1 MTKSSENNVAQIEQE
16 GIEFETAAILA
27 SASPLGITTMGAF
40 PLSLIASGQIRRRH
54 FDNSL
59 TLQPKRTM
67 NATEELETAQQTEMT
82 ALARRIEATKPG
94 ARRCPPPAIR
104 HGDGWLA
111 VFVILIA
118 LAALL
123 ILGLPLS

>member
-1 MTKSSENNVAQIEQE
+1 
-16 GIEFETAAILA
+16 
-27 SASPLGITTMGAF
+27 
-40 PLSLIASGQIRRRH
+40 
-54 FDNSL
+54 
-59 TLQPKRTM
+59 M

-82 ALARRIEATKPG
+82 ALTRRIETTKPG